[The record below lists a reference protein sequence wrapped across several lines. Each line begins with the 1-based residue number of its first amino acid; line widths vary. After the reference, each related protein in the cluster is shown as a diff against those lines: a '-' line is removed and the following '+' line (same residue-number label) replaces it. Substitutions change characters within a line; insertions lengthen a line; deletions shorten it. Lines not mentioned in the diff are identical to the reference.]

1 MKHSLAIK
9 QAIHQSG
16 MASALRRLA
25 LVNSVA
31 ILRYHA
37 VVDPETCDYAAP
49 GICTEPA
56 VFERHIAFLAKEY
69 HLISLDDVAA
79 CIQNEQPFPKASVV
93 LTFDD
98 GYRDNYLAYLI
109 LKKYGVQGTFYI
121 AAGCVGNGEPL
132 WLFEVIHR
140 IRNTRRKALTLAT
153 PGKIIDHANNNDS
166 VTLPL
171 TTETEKAAA
180 IRKVIEIIKSNNL
193 RVREAIRAQLKDQL
207 SDVAGCEKRARDI
220 MLTWDQIREM
230 NDNGMTIAGHTLTH
244 LNLPNADP
252 ADAYRE
258 IAGCKELIETRL
270 GCPVRHFSYPNGGNY
285 RYYTPTI
292 TQMVKD
298 AGFVTATTSNN
309 GVVLKGGDPLALR
322 RVRVTDHL
330 PEIVYQIDCEPV
342 AQSIKTRLRHPFRRP

>member
-9 QAIHQSG
+9 RAIHQSG
-16 MASALRRLA
+16 LASALRRLA

-37 VVDPETCDYAAP
+37 VIDPEKCDYAAP
-49 GICTEPA
+49 GICTAPA
-56 VFERHIAFLAKEY
+56 VFERQIAFLAN
-69 HLISLDDVAA
+69 HCNVISLDDVAV
-79 CIQNEQPFPKASVV
+79 CIRNGRPFPKGAVV

-98 GYRDNYLAYLI
+98 GYRDNYRAHLI

-132 WLFEVIHR
+132 WLVEVIYR
-140 IRNTRRKALTLAT
+140 IRNTRRKTLTLST
-153 PGKIIDHANNNDS
+153 PGQSRESSDS

-171 TTETEKAAA
+171 ANEKDKARA
-180 IRKVIEIIKSNNL
+180 IRKAIEIIKSNNL
-193 RVREAIRAQLKDQL
+193 RIREDIRGQLKDQM
-207 SDVAGCEKRARDI
+207 SDVDGCEKRAREI

-230 NDNGMTIAGHTLTH
+230 RDNGMTIAGHTLTH
-244 LNLPNADP
+244 LNLPNAEP
-252 ADAYRE
+252 ADAFRE
-258 IAGCKELIETRL
+258 IIGCKERIETRL
-270 GCPVRHFSYPNGGNY
+270 GCPARHFSYPNGGNY
-285 RYYTPTI
+285 SYYNETI
-292 TQMVKD
+292 MRMVKE

-309 GVVLKGGDPLALR
+309 GVVFGGGDPLALR

-342 AQSIKTRLRHPFRRP
+342 AQRIKTRLRHPFRRP